1 MVRDNMDI
9 TALAKEHK
17 RFMEKIDVSPYVLHK
32 GDSHYR
38 RAHFY
43 KLTSKLYGSYLFT
56 PIDTKYDEIK
66 HIFYQFVLLDKYLEN
81 ELSKVNDY
89 ASKDYSASYYD
100 YRSEIKGKLIH
111 HTEFSVLV
119 QDLEEMV
126 RLIDFVEAALEDIKK
141 IYRTHEAKINE
152 IVKNEKFSDRDLEV
166 LQFGVGKVN
175 AIQFRQGATQKT
187 ICQVARKILSF
198 LDSKGM
204 NTGEFKGFYEKTK
217 IMSLPESETR
227 IDQSLKKLGNYQ
239 ENVQLSDDELIS
251 KMIRLYEKDFYTALD
266 EDFIKRR
273 VRNPSVQEANYD

>member
-32 GDSHYR
+32 GDLHYR

-56 PIDTKYDEIK
+56 PIDTDYDEIK

-111 HTEFSVLV
+111 LTEFSQLV

-152 IVKNEKFSDRDLEV
+152 IVKNKKFSDRDLEV

-175 AIQFRQGATQKT
+175 AIQFRQGATQKM

-198 LDSKGM
+198 MDSKGM
-204 NTGEFKGFYEKTK
+204 NAGEFKGFYEKTK

>member
-32 GDSHYR
+32 GDLHYR

-56 PIDTKYDEIK
+56 PIDTDYDEIK
-66 HIFYQFVLLDKYLEN
+66 HIFYQFVLLDKYLQN

-111 HTEFSVLV
+111 LTEFSQLV

-152 IVKNEKFSDRDLEV
+152 IVKNKKFSDRDLEV

-175 AIQFRQGATQKT
+175 AIQFRQGATQKV

-198 LDSKGM
+198 MDSKGM
-204 NTGEFKGFYEKTK
+204 NAGEFKGFYEKTK